1 MIKRIAST
9 IMTYIDYKQKEG
21 RGISCK
27 CCQKK
32 ARRAIVILDKVDF
45 KSKKMTRNKKG
56 HYVMSKGESTKKTQ
70 QS

>member
-1 MIKRIAST
+1 MGKDANANIEKPV
-9 IMTYIDYKQKEG
+9 
-21 RGISCK
+21 
-27 CCQKK
+27 
-32 ARRAIVILDKVDF
+32 AIVILDKVDF